1 MQMQFEKHTLRLLQK
16 DAAALAPMPHVNQI
30 ITKQQEQQCWAQEQT
45 CVCID
50 FVQLLLVG
58 FLFFLWP
65 AIRRGD
71 NPIQPDGSK
80 RESLQSGAMM
90 SR

>member
-16 DAAALAPMPHVNQI
+16 DAAALVPRPHVNQI
-30 ITKQQEQQCWAQEQT
+30 INKQREQQCWAQEQT
-45 CVCID
+45 CVCFD
-50 FVQLLLVG
+50 FFQLLLVG

-65 AIRRGD
+65 AIRRAD
-71 NPIQPDGSK
+71 NPIQPLGSK

-90 SR
+90 SQ